1 MFKKIIMAS
10 LLAISMSSAFAFG
23 DNQTQGQGQ
32 AQGQLQGQAQGQVQ
46 GINSHID
53 NDVRTNA
60 SAFAASASNSSSKA
74 ASSIGDILTTQ
85 DVTIT
90 DSGKVDYS
98 GEYTLNNV
106 PNVYSPNVYPTA
118 PCMGSTS
125 GGVAVAG
132 FGVSLGSSWE
142 APECQIL
149 ETARNFEQAGAKE
162 DAMAIR
168 CQAKYAAVAPSCVAL
183 RDKVVTQ

>member
-10 LLAISMSSAFAFG
+10 LLALSMSSAFAFG

-32 AQGQLQGQAQGQVQ
+32 AQGQLQGQVQ
-46 GINSHID
+46 GINSYID

-74 ASSIGDILTTQ
+74 ASNIGDILTTQ

-183 RDKVVTQ
+183 RKAQ

>member
-1 MFKKIIMAS
+1 MFKKTIMAS
-10 LLAISMSSAFAFG
+10 LLALSMSSAFAFG
-23 DNQTQGQGQ
+23 DNQTQGQ
-32 AQGQLQGQAQGQVQ
+32 AQGQLQGQGQVQ

-53 NDVRTNA
+53 NNVRTNA
-60 SAFAASASNSSSKA
+60 SAFAASASASKSNSKA
-74 ASSIGDILTTQ
+74 ASNSGGNVTTQ
-85 DVTIT
+85 GVTVT
-90 DSGKVDYS
+90 DSGKVDYN

>member
-1 MFKKIIMAS
+1 MFKKTIMAS
-10 LLAISMSSAFAFG
+10 LLALSMSSAFAFG
-23 DNQTQGQGQ
+23 DNQTQGQ
-32 AQGQLQGQAQGQVQ
+32 AQGQLQGQRQVQ

-74 ASSIGDILTTQ
+74 ASNSGGNVSTQ
-85 DVTIT
+85 GVTVT
-90 DSGKVDYS
+90 DSGKVDYN

>member
-1 MFKKIIMAS
+1 MFKKTIMAS
-10 LLAISMSSAFAFG
+10 LLALSMSSAFAFG
-23 DNQTQGQGQ
+23 DNQTQGQ
-32 AQGQLQGQAQGQVQ
+32 AQGQLQGQGQVQ
-46 GINSHID
+46 GINSRID

-74 ASSIGDILTTQ
+74 ASNSGGNVSTQ
-85 DVTIT
+85 GVTVT

-132 FGVSLGSSWE
+132 FGVSLGSS
-142 APECQIL
+142 
-149 ETARNFEQAGAKE
+149 
-162 DAMAIR
+162 
-168 CQAKYAAVAPSCVAL
+168 
-183 RDKVVTQ
+183 

>member
-10 LLAISMSSAFAFG
+10 LLALSMSSAFAFG
-23 DNQTQGQGQ
+23 DNQTQGQ
-32 AQGQLQGQAQGQVQ
+32 AQGQLQGQGQVQ

-74 ASSIGDILTTQ
+74 ASNSGGNVSTQ
-85 DVTIT
+85 GVTVT

-118 PCMGSTS
+118 PCTGSTS
-125 GGVAVAG
+125 AGVAGAG
-132 FGVSLGSSWE
+132 FGISFGSSWE
-142 APECQIL
+142 SEECMIG
-149 ETARNFEQAGAKE
+149 ETARGFEQSGRPEGKDDGLAV
-162 DAMAIR
+162 R
-168 CQAKYAAVAPSCVAL
+168 CTSKYAAVAPSCIKLKA
-183 RDKVVTQ
+183 QASQQ